1 MAFLSDTQI
10 RKQCQE
16 NKLVEDYLDELIGPC
31 SIDVRLGAEIMVET
45 PYSRDLER
53 VFIGSRTKDYPYLL
67 GPQQFILAHTI
78 ELFNIPDT
86 LCAFFALKSSR
97 GREGISHVL
106 AGFCDAGWNN
116 SRLTL
121 ELHSVRKY
129 HPIPIWHGMP
139 IGQMI
144 FGDMSQP
151 PEKSYSVVGRYNNC
165 PTVEPSKG

>member
-1 MAFLSDTQI
+1 MAFLSDAQI

-16 NKLVEDYLDELIGPC
+16 DRLVEGYLDELIGPC

-45 PYSRDLER
+45 LHSRDLER
-53 VFIGSRTKDYPYLL
+53 VSIASTTEQRPYLL
-67 GPQQFILAHTI
+67 VPQQFILAHTI

-121 ELHSVRKY
+121 ELHSVRQY
-129 HPIPIWHGMP
+129 HSIPIWHGMS

-144 FGDMSQP
+144 FGDMSQV
-151 PEKSYSVVGRYNNC
+151 PEKSYSLVGRYNNC

>member
-10 RKQCQE
+10 RKHCQE
-16 NKLVEDYLDELIGPC
+16 SKLVEDYVDEFIGPC

-45 PYSRDLER
+45 PRSPNLER
-53 VFIGSRTKDYPYLL
+53 VSIAGTTKESPYLL
-67 GPQQFILAHTI
+67 VPQQFILAHTV

-121 ELHSVRKY
+121 ELHSVRQY
-129 HPIPIWHGMP
+129 HSIPIWHGMS

-144 FGDMSQP
+144 FGDMSKP
-151 PEKSYSVVGRYNNC
+151 PEKSYSLVGRYNNC

>member
-1 MAFLSDTQI
+1 MAFLSDAQI

-45 PYSRDLER
+45 PYSPDLER
-53 VFIGSRTKDYPYLL
+53 VSIAGTSRQYPYLL
-67 GPQQFILAHTI
+67 VPQQFILAHTI

-121 ELHSVRKY
+121 ELHSVRQ
-129 HPIPIWHGMP
+129 HHSILIWHGMP

-151 PEKSYSVVGRYNNC
+151 PEKSYSLVGRYNNC

>member
-1 MAFLSDTQI
+1 L
-10 RKQCQE
+10 
-16 NKLVEDYLDELIGPC
+16 LV
-31 SIDVRLGAEIMVET
+31 
-45 PYSRDLER
+45 
-53 VFIGSRTKDYPYLL
+53 
-67 GPQQFILAHTI
+67 PQQFILAHTI

-121 ELHSVRKY
+121 ELHSVRQY
-129 HPIPIWHGMP
+129 HSIPIWHGMS

-144 FGDMSQP
+144 FGDMSQV
-151 PEKSYSVVGRYNNC
+151 PEKSYSLVGRYNNC

>member
-1 MAFLSDTQI
+1 MAFLSDAQI
-10 RKQCQE
+10 KKQCQE
-16 NKLVEDYLDELIGPC
+16 NRLVEGYLDQLIGPC

-45 PYSRDLER
+45 PHSPDLER
-53 VFIGSRTKDYPYLL
+53 ISIAGTSKQYPYFLV
-67 GPQQFILAHTI
+67 PQQFILAHTV

-106 AGFCDAGWNN
+106 AGFCDAGWSN

-121 ELHSVRKY
+121 ELHSVRQY
-129 HPIPIWHGMP
+129 HSIPIWHGMP

-144 FGDMSQP
+144 FGDMSQA
-151 PEKSYSVVGRYNNC
+151 PEKSYSLVGRYNNC